1 MSCSVR
7 DALAK
12 QYRAAADLYDH
23 TVASMAQL
31 RGREFDRAW
40 QQAENARGLRKRAR
54 RALFNHEREHGCES
68 GQASNPIHNS
78 VEAHSRRQDLTD
90 NLPNP
95 EWTASTSGGW
105 QRRSKPSP

>member
-12 QYRAAADLYDH
+12 QHQAAVALYDH

-31 RGREFDRAW
+31 RGGEFDKAW
-40 QQAENARGLRKRAR
+40 QQAENARGLKKRAR
-54 RALFNHEREHGCES
+54 RALFNHEREHGCRSE
-68 GQASNPIHNS
+68 NS
-78 VEAHSRRQDLTD
+78 VEAHSRQPDLTD

-95 EWTASTSGGW
+95 EWTASSSGGW
-105 QRRSKPSP
+105 RRRSKPYPQSS